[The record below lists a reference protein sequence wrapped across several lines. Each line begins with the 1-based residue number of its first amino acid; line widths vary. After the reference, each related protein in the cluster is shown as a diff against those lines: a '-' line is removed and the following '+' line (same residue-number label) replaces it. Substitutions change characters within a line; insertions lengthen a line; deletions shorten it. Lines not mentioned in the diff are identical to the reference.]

1 MFLLHG
7 NGCSLA
13 ARRQT
18 RVFAPTLRFRAPGT
32 SFTSAHALNRFLV
45 LVRLGFTFS
54 RVKNRPFPCLNLL
67 LPFPLFHSGWTL
79 FRVWH
84 HLHFLPR
91 LGQVSRPLH
100 LRDLFQ
106 HKALVSPLSGQFWWR
121 EISLTQDSLLWS
133 VLPAVVFKL
142 VTSDHEINIIALALC
157 DYLNFFIPETPIHE
171 PISIFYPLP
180 RLWNT
185 ARWATSGSTSR
196 SYHRSYEL
204 WRSLNKPWGWVVW
217 TFSSSSWIPNT
228 DRERLGVTHSWAR

>member
-1 MFLLHG
+1 MLISRSASNTRFCTYFTFFRAWNKFHESPRFELV
-7 NGCSLA
+7 SL
-13 ARRQT
+13 T
-18 RVFAPTLRFRAPGT
+18 RALRFHVFPRQES
-32 SFTSAHALNRFLV
+32 SFPMLEFAFI
-45 LVRLGFTFS
+45 FS
-54 RVKNRPFPCLNLL
+54 VVSLL
-67 LPFPLFHSGWTL
+67 FC
-79 FRVWH
+79 VWH
-84 HLHFLPR
+84 HLQFLPR

-121 EISLTQDSLLWS
+121 EISLTYDFLLWS

-171 PISIFYPLP
+171 PISIFYSLP

-196 SYHRSYEL
+196 SCHRSYEL
-204 WRSLNKPWGWVVW
+204 WRSVNKPWGLVVW
-217 TFSSSSWIPNT
+217 NFSSSSWIPNT
-228 DRERLGVTHSWAR
+228 DR